1 MGAFYV
7 RADALDKGIA
17 SVYIYTGIP
26 IGIAVRFH
34 GLVDAFMRVGT
45 GAKMNI
51 FYTSFHRIR
60 IALPMMAML
69 LLLSVPA
76 GAEDVFTVSGVKV
89 DVTAENAVAARE
101 KAFNEAQLAAFK
113 ALADRLLGAEDAK
126 TFVLPD
132 VAAISTMIQ
141 DFEITDERLSAVEYI
156 GTYTF
161 RFDGDAVR
169 NQFNMGG
176 AKYSDV
182 ASKPVLVLPFF
193 QWGSRIV
200 IWQDLNPWLKAWS
213 RSEPAGGL
221 VPIRVPLGDIRDFA
235 DIGDDQ
241 ALTYRRDGM
250 HEILERYGA
259 GEAIILIAVPGP
271 ADAADVPTDLSVMI
285 YRTDRGA
292 PEYVQTLKISPDA
305 NSTADALY
313 DKAVRETRAALQQ
326 EWKIETAVDPTA
338 PVNNMTVRVQFS
350 TMQQWVETRQALRRV
365 QGITAMKV
373 KTVTPREAQV
383 ELEFA
388 GDENRLRLAL
398 EQQDMILSAPEFEY
412 AYGSSTLYNLS
423 LRKYARY

>member
-1 MGAFYV
+1 MLPCMLGQGKMG
-7 RADALDKGIA
+7 LGQ
-17 SVYIYTGIP
+17 
-26 IGIAVRFH
+26 
-34 GLVDAFMRVGT
+34 
-45 GAKMNI
+45 KMNI
-51 FYTSFHRIR
+51 LYTSFRQIR
-60 IALPMMAML
+60 IALAIMAVL
-69 LLLSVPA
+69 LALSVPA
-76 GAEDVFTVSGVKV
+76 SAPAWAEDVFTVSGVKV

-101 KAFNEAQLAAFK
+101 KAFAEAQLVAFK
-113 ALADRLLGAEDAK
+113 ALADRLLGAEEAK

-132 VAAISTMIQ
+132 VATISTMIQ

-176 AKYSDV
+176 TKYSDV
-182 ASKPVLVLPFF
+182 ASKPVLALPFF
-193 QWGSRIV
+193 QWGSRII
-200 IWQDLNPWLKAWS
+200 IWQDSNPWLKAWS
-213 RSEPAGGL
+213 RSEPQGGL
-221 VPIRVPLGDIRDFA
+221 VPIRVPLGDIRDIA

-250 HEILERYGA
+250 NEILGRYGA

-271 ADAADVPTDLSVMI
+271 ADAAGVPTDLGVMI
-285 YRTDRGA
+285 YRTDRDR
-292 PEYVQTLKISPDA
+292 PEYVQTLRINPDA

-326 EWKIETAVDPTA
+326 EWKVETAVDPTI
-338 PVNNMTVRVQFS
+338 PTNNVTVRVQFS

-383 ELEFA
+383 ELEFS

-398 EQQDMILSAPEFEY
+398 EQQDMMLSAPEFEY

-423 LRKYARY
+423 LKKYARY